1 MTVSLEMMTISLEM
15 MMVSPEMMIERE
27 ITKRR
32 LRTGLPNQRRDK
44 S

>member
-1 MTVSLEMMTISLEM
+1 MTISLEM

-27 ITKRR
+27 IMKRR